1 MLCGVAGFSIR
12 LVKVAMLAMLAMHEL
27 QGSKLPT
34 LEICD
39 EQSSAAV
46 VGFCSSCTGLY
57 ICMSP
62 YIYAAGGEQRAVDC
76 CGALA
81 AVPHERSVLLVSDC
95 LGSCKGKAAASSY
108 QTIRQMIYK

>member
-1 MLCGVAGFSIR
+1 MLCGVARFSTR
-12 LVKVAMLAMLAMHEL
+12 LVKVAVLAMLAMHEL

-46 VGFCSSCTGLY
+46 VVICGSCTGLH

-62 YIYAAGGEQRAVDC
+62 YIYAAGGERRAGVELSLELPC
-76 CGALA
+76 RTRGQFC
-81 AVPHERSVLLVSDC
+81 
-95 LGSCKGKAAASSY
+95 
-108 QTIRQMIYK
+108 